1 MTTRPPRYFRIVP
14 LLCLLSALPL
24 PAGAEEAGKT
34 AAPQAARALQEGLP
48 VLAVEFDSYGLR
60 DKKHLVLAAWP
71 DGTIIWRVPGKKEEK
86 AAYKIGRTDAAKI
99 AGFLARMEKEG
110 VFKKGDDFLN
120 QVGPD
125 ASFHRI
131 HLSKGKQHVALVS
144 WHEVYEE
151 SPKVVATAH
160 GLVYLQEGDT
170 REKIAK
176 EYHTPDYEAFRK
188 LWRELR
194 NFADGLIPKEG
205 EDYAGPLDFKYPD

>member
-1 MTTRPPRYFRIVP
+1 MTTRPPRHFRIVP

-34 AAPQAARALQEGLP
+34 AAPQPAQARQEGPP

-60 DKKHLVLAAWP
+60 EKKHLVLAAWP
-71 DGTIIWRVPGKKEEK
+71 DGTIIWRVPGKDEEK
-86 AAYKIGRTDAAKI
+86 PVYKTGRTDAAEI
-99 AGFLARMEKEG
+99 AGFLTRMEKEG

-120 QVGPD
+120 HVGPD

-131 HLSKGKQHVALVS
+131 HLLKGKQHVELVS

-160 GLVYLQEGDT
+160 GLVYLQDGDT
-170 REKIAK
+170 REKIEK
-176 EYHTPDYEAFRK
+176 EYNTPDYEAFRR
-188 LWRELR
+188 LWREVR
-194 NFADGLIPKEG
+194 NFAGGLIPKEG
-205 EDYAGPLDFKYPD
+205 MPYEGPLDFNYPD